1 MATSE
6 KKVIIVTGAN
16 SGIGLE
22 AAKGLCELGHDVII
36 SVRDDTKGEAT
47 IKAVKE
53 AVPEATI
60 TYILMELTEP
70 QSIRDFVAKF
80 KATGK
85 KLNILL
91 NNAGLFKPYNST
103 ERFTARSD
111 PKYEMT
117 MTANCMGPFLLTQ
130 LLLDDL
136 KASGTVEVP
145 SRIVNVSSMVTTKAK
160 SAGPFNVEDIMME
173 KPGFY
178 KTGMHSYR
186 NSKLAMN
193 LWANELA
200 KRLEGSHVI
209 INSLCP
215 GFIPNTGLARD
226 NTSFIARMG
235 VKFLDTVVGRALVGT
250 KPPTEGRD
258 RLINM
263 SLGEEPGK
271 HSGKF
276 YIDGKLANEAPEVLQ
291 KENQDKIW
299 DVCVRYSTL

>member
-22 AAKGLCELGHDVII
+22 AAKGLCELGHDVIV

-47 IKAVKE
+47 IKAIKE
-53 AVPEATI
+53 AVPEATVMYI
-60 TYILMELTEP
+60 TMELTDP

-80 KATGK
+80 QATGK

-91 NNAGLFKPYNST
+91 NNAGLFKPYKSPV
-103 ERFTARSD
+103 RHIARED
-111 PKYEMT
+111 PKYELT

-130 LLLDDL
+130 LMLDDL
-136 KASGTVEVP
+136 KATGTAEVP
-145 SRIVNVSSMVTTKAK
+145 SRIANVSSMLTVRAK
-160 SAGPFNVEDIMME
+160 TAGPFSIEDLMLE
-173 KPGFY
+173 KPGVY
-178 KTGMHSYR
+178 KNGMHAYR

-215 GFIPNTGLARD
+215 GFIPSTGLGRD
-226 NTSFIARMG
+226 NDSFMTRTAMYI
-235 VKFLDTVVGRALVGT
+235 LDTFVGRALVGT
-250 KPPTEGRD
+250 KPVTEGRD

-276 YIDGKLANEAPEVLQ
+276 YVGGKLGDEAAEVLM

-299 DVCVRYSTL
+299 DLCVKYSGL